1 MNVQEFAELA
11 AGHALN
17 ALSPDD
23 ERAFLDA
30 LAEHPEWAGIVDA
43 DTATATALSEGVADV
58 TPPPSIRAA
67 LLAQIAG
74 QTPPAGNA
82 DAERADAESVDPED
96 VEPEPPLLPGLSAEE
111 AALAPPVEPSTST
124 DMIQMVERRTWTR
137 GVFALAASIVL
148 LVALGFGAA
157 LVGELLTP
165 KPAAVVALEQIEGAP
180 DSQSAVGETADG
192 AIVEAHWSES
202 VAKAVVVTHD
212 LPELES
218 DQVYQAWFVRGET
231 PVSAGTFEPGE
242 GGSATALLSGG
253 MDPGDIIALTVEPA
267 GGSDAPT
274 TDPIVAIPT
283 A

>member
-11 AGHALN
+11 AGHALH

-43 DTATATALSEGVADV
+43 DAATATALSEGVADV

-67 LLAQIAG
+67 LLAQIG
-74 QTPPAGNA
+74 GDTPLAEVDADRAETDNA
-82 DAERADAESVDPED
+82 DAD
-96 VEPEPPLLPGLSAEE
+96 VEPELPLLPGLSAEE
-111 AALAPPVEPSTST
+111 AALAPPVEPPTST
-124 DMIQMVERRTWTR
+124 DMIQMAERRTWTR

-165 KPAAVVALEQIEGAP
+165 KPAAVVALEQIESAP

-192 AIVEAHWSES
+192 AIIEAHWSES

-212 LPELES
+212 LPELEA

-231 PVSAGTFEPGE
+231 PVSAGTFEPGD
-242 GGSATALLSGG
+242 GGSATALLSGA
-253 MDPGDIIALTVEPA
+253 MDVGDVIALTVEPA
-267 GGSDAPT
+267 GGSEAPT
-274 TDPIVAIPT
+274 TTPIVAIPT